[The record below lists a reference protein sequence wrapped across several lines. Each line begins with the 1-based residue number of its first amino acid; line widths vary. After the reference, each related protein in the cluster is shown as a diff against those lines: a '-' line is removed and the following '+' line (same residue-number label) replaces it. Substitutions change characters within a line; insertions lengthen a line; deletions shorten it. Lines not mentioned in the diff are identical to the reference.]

1 MKFEYHV
8 ETVSLSVPESDETG
22 TYFKDELSTES
33 LQNVLASFAKEG
45 WRLINTTNQT
55 LDEVSIV
62 LIFERPVQESN
73 IIGEI
78 KKHVLAAS
86 KELNLSKFETDLL
99 EASIDAGYEHS
110 KDLYATRI

>member
-8 ETVSLSVPESDETG
+8 ETVSLSVPE
-22 TYFKDELSTES
+22 
-33 LQNVLASFAKEG
+33 
-45 WRLINTTNQT
+45 R
-55 LDEVSIV
+55 
-62 LIFERPVQESN
+62 ESN

-110 KDLYATRI
+110 KDLCNTYLKK